1 MARTAVD
8 SFYRLAFPNE
18 RSFWRW
24 TERVVEFATLV
35 QSVGLE
41 QTETRAVIFVPQWP
55 VPGKPLRAYVSV
67 GARGVAMRLAEGA
80 LIDRSL
86 MLTTAELPAGLTMLL
101 GDAIDEAEYENM
113 HAWRLC
119 ARAGIS

>member
-8 SFYRLAFPNE
+8 SFYRIAFPNE
-18 RSFWRW
+18 RSFWPW

-35 QSVGLE
+35 QSVRLD
-41 QTETRAVIFVPQWP
+41 QPETRVVVFVPQWP

-67 GARGVAMRLAEGA
+67 GARTVAMRLSEGA

-86 MLTTAELPAGLTMLL
+86 VLSAAELPAGLTMLL
-101 GDAIDEAEYENM
+101 GDPGRSRVRGD
-113 HAWRLC
+113 AWVASR
-119 ARAGIS
+119 RPNGIS